1 MQFPES
7 WLRSFC
13 NPDLTTQ
20 QPIAIGPTELAQFT
34 AYNTLAYGDVP
45 RARMSAATSLYTAGQ
60 QLAAHLEQ
68 RLRGLGRDGQGAA
81 PCHDPEVGGP
91 QL

>member
-20 QPIAIGPTELAQFT
+20 KVDDLLIM
-34 AYNTLAYGDVP
+34 VVW
-45 RARMSAATSLYTAGQ
+45 
-60 QLAAHLEQ
+60 
-68 RLRGLGRDGQGAA
+68 
-81 PCHDPEVGGP
+81 EV
-91 QL
+91 